1 MKLFILETIS
11 FDHLNILL
19 LLMLLLLLLLFDLL
33 LLIQKCFTAAII
45 VSAKQLSLK
54 CTFVNT
60 VFNPF

>member
-19 LLMLLLLLLLFDLL
+19 LLMLLLLLLFDLL

>member
-19 LLMLLLLLLLFDLL
+19 LLMLLLFDLL